1 MSIQPIPPIRI
12 QTSNRIP
19 RATVLET
26 IPSSITSYLDPPAI
40 RQITQ
45 PIINVPG
52 GEIPSYEPPVVQ
64 QEVRPSYGGSNREL
78 NTDEVERYLAN
89 PSLPP
94 LNSEE
99 AESQINLPV
108 VGNVSPPTTTELT
121 LAGTTAIAS
130 VSVALASKAVVEALV
145 KALKPVVKKGMLKAK
160 TLLGLRLS
168 NNEVQEYM
176 VFEGKGMKEVN
187 KLLKASQQQQ
197 QMETLAQQRQH
208 TP

>member
-1 MSIQPIPPIRI
+1 M
-12 QTSNRIP
+12 
-19 RATVLET
+19 
-26 IPSSITSYLDPPAI
+26 I

-52 GEIPSYEPPVVQ
+52 GEIPSYEPPIVQ
-64 QEVRPSYGGSNREL
+64 QEVRPSYGGSNRERDEEEL
-78 NTDEVERYLAN
+78 NTAEVERYLAN

-99 AESQINLPV
+99 TESQINLPV

-130 VSVALASKAVVEALV
+130 VSVALASKAIVEALV
-145 KALKPVVKKGMLKAK
+145 KAMKPVVKKGILKAK

-176 VFEGKGMKEVN
+176 VFEGKGMKGVN